1 MTVVERN
8 DIYYIHVND
17 VDLRVGKSNH
27 IILNPEVII
36 DMYGVS
42 ISDKNITIE
51 ELKDLGNRSNIRAFK
66 SFVQNLVTAIELK
79 ENEIKYPTI
88 EEPKVVTIT
97 LTIVERDNNLAIYA
111 KIASS
116 LKMISILF
124 IIVVIICII
133 MIVKLKPHI
142 SLK

>member
-17 VDLRVGKSNH
+17 LDLRVGKYNH
-27 IILNPEVII
+27 VILNPEII
-36 DMYGVS
+36 TDMYGVS
-42 ISDKNITIE
+42 ISDRGITVE

-66 SFVQNLVTAIELK
+66 SFVQNLVSAIELK

-97 LTIVERDNNLAIYA
+97 RTVVERNDNLAVYA

-116 LKMISILF
+116 LKIISILF
-124 IIVVIICII
+124 IIVVIICIV
-133 MIVKLKPHI
+133 MIVKLKPQI
-142 SLK
+142 TLK